1 MRWFALSLALLSS
14 ACVGDPVLTPR
25 TTDPDQVLLFEE
37 RRVTPGTVP
46 AWQSWSVY
54 DSGRFVHASAGAD
67 PEKLR
72 LTVARLQAVRAWL
85 RVHDDELTR
94 AASETRARAPDGVI
108 GSCQLRVGTEL
119 VLAMP
124 GDRRFYACEEL
135 RRVAT
140 AD

>member
-1 MRWFALSLALLSS
+1 MRWIALYFGLLSS

-25 TTDPDQVLLFEE
+25 TTTPDQVLLFEE
-37 RRVTPGTVP
+37 RRVTPDAIP

-54 DSGRFVHASAGAD
+54 DSGRFVHARAGAD

-85 RVHDDELTR
+85 RGHDDELAR
-94 AASETRARAPDGVI
+94 AASSAPEPAAAGVI

-135 RRVAT
+135 RHIVT
-140 AD
+140 AE